1 MYIELNLIKQ
11 DKSKQVKLLYSFVS
25 IITIVFKITTLS
37 LLGWYK
43 YCWWDF
49 GLISAQSFKHF
60 NNFKNENFII
70 DVQNDACK
78 SLRSLTDQYCSGFC
92 DKLWDLENGGLTMIF
107 LASCS
112 IMIHI
117 LCVSFHIW
125 SYFYPSFKF
134 RKIWVWLIFPTLL
147 YFAGFLSFYF
157 VIKPYDIKDFDDVKG
172 DKFDRHNFELLPAFY
187 LAIVTVVLDFSV
199 MLFGLL
205 KTLREFLPKVS
216 DS

>member
-1 MYIELNLIKQ
+1 MYIELNLIKK
-11 DKSKQVKLLYSFVS
+11 DKSKQVKLIYTFAS
-25 IITIVFKITTLS
+25 ILTIVLKLTS
-37 LLGWYK
+37 LNLMSWYT

-49 GLISAQSFKHF
+49 GLISAKSFKHF

-78 SLRSLTDQYCSGFC
+78 SLRSLVNYYCSHFC
-92 DKLWDLENGGLTMIF
+92 DKIWDLENAGLAMIF
-107 LASCS
+107 LGSFS
-112 IMIHI
+112 ILFHM

-157 VIKPYDIKDFDDVKG
+157 VVKPFDIKDFDGVNG
-172 DKFDRHNFELLPAFY
+172 DSYDRKNFEFLPAFY
-187 LAIVTVVLDFSV
+187 LAIATVVLDFSV
-199 MLFGLL
+199 MLYGLI